1 MGPLRILFVDDEP
14 LLTDSAVRGLEA
26 LGGCHVE
33 GYTSPLRALERFEQ
47 APGDFDAVVVD
58 QHMPGLDGP
67 QLAARIRALRG
78 EIRIVLF
85 SGFHT
90 GTPDVGHPGA
100 LFDLVFDKPV
110 LMADLLQGLRA
121 LPPRS

>member
-1 MGPLRILFVDDEP
+1 MVSMRILFVDDEP
-14 LLTDSAVRGLEA
+14 LLADAAVRGLES
-26 LGGCHVE
+26 LGCKVE
-33 GYTSPLRALERFEQ
+33 GYTSPMRALERFEE

-67 QLAARIRALRG
+67 QLAARIRALRPQVLL
-78 EIRIVLF
+78 VLF

-90 GTPDVGHPGA
+90 SPPDVGHPGA

-110 LMADLLQGLRA
+110 FMTDLLKGLQA